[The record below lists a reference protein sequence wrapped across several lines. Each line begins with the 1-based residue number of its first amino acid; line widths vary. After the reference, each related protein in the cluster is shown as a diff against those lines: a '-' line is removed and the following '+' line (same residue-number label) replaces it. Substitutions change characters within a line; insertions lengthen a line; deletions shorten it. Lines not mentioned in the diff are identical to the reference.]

1 MSHHSSNPEEN
12 KAMSEAMRKIFG
24 EYPDGKLNADDEGGI
39 AMVVK
44 HENGRVIL
52 AFPKPVAWVGFT
64 ADEAIGLAEL
74 LVEHARQAGSKK
86 PLVMKLG

>member
-1 MSHHSSNPEEN
+1 MN
-12 KAMSEAMRKIFG
+12 EAMRKIFG
-24 EYPDGKLNADDEGGI
+24 EYPDGKLGPDDEGGI
-39 AMVVK
+39 AMSVSHK
-44 HENGRVIL
+44 DGRVIL
-52 AFPKPVAWVGFT
+52 LFPKPVAWVGFT